1 MTKVGVKYQ
10 CSKREREGRYC
21 LFIIFSNVKIG
32 NFASQIRALMAKK
45 STEKCSARIR
55 ILGYAIRFLAGV
67 FWQPQWP
74 LINKEARG

>member
-1 MTKVGVKYQ
+1 MFKT
-10 CSKREREGRYC
+10 RREGRYC

-55 ILGYAIRFLAGV
+55 ILGYAIRF
-67 FWQPQWP
+67 
-74 LINKEARG
+74 